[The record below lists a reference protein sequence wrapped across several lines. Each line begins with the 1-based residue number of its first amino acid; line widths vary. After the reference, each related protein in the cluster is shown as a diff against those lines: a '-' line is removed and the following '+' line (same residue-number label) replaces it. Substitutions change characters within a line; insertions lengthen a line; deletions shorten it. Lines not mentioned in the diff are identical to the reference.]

1 MRLRMLSLA
10 AAVALASFSAP
21 PPAAAQVD
29 PDLLPVGSV
38 APDFSLTG
46 ITRYG
51 TLRDPV
57 RLSDYRGDVVVIGF
71 FFKVRTRG

>member
-1 MRLRMLSLA
+1 MRLRLLSLA
-10 AAVALASFSAP
+10 VAVALASFSA
-21 PPAAAQVD
+21 PAAAQVD
-29 PDLLPVGSV
+29 PDLLSVGSV

>member
-1 MRLRMLSLA
+1 MRLRLLSLA

-21 PPAAAQVD
+21 ASAQVD

>member
-1 MRLRMLSLA
+1 MRLRLHALA
-10 AAVALASFSAP
+10 AVTALALISG
-21 PPAAAQVD
+21 PAAAQVD

-46 ITRYG
+46 VTRYG
-51 TLRDPV
+51 ILRDPV
-57 RLSDYRGDVVVIGF
+57 RLSDYRGDVVVIAF

>member
-1 MRLRMLSLA
+1 MRLRLFSVA

-21 PPAAAQVD
+21 AAAQVD
-29 PDLLPVGSV
+29 PDLLSVGSV